1 MSELEKPPQKHGE
14 NKENSSL
21 GSGGSRTRPGCM
33 RSNKNKAEIIVFKP
47 AAVETKS
54 GMKTLFA
61 SANIEEQP

>member
-1 MSELEKPPQKHGE
+1 
-14 NKENSSL
+14 
-21 GSGGSRTRPGCM
+21 M